1 MPESTIWPFAPVVR
15 VAFSV
20 CQVTAP
26 LLTTAYWPS
35 AFCTV
40 KVAPAMTLPLWS
52 VFLTVRLVSCFRLT
66 TGVEVMSVVSAKLR
80 LMGPQASPS
89 VG

>member
-1 MPESTIWPFAPVVR
+1 MPESTIWPLSLVDR
-15 VAFSV
+15 VSFSV
-20 CQVTAP
+20 CQETVP

-40 KVAPAMTLPLWS
+40 KVAPAMAVPFWS